1 MPLLKSNRRLAAIVA
16 GVAVLIIIGGLAWGF
31 GQQLML
37 AKQIQ
42 EEETQLEYEVATEQA
57 HYDYSVKRL
66 EYVRS
71 DEYVEYWARTEAH
84 MTKLG
89 EVVIVMLTDGD

>member
-1 MPLLKSNRRLAAIVA
+1 MPLFKSNQRLAAIVA
-16 GVAVLIIIGGLAWGF
+16 GVVVLIIVGGLAWGF

-37 AKQIQ
+37 ARQIQ

-57 HYDYSVKRL
+57 HYNYSVKQL
-66 EYVRS
+66 EYVQS

-84 MTKLG
+84 MAKLG
-89 EVVIVMLTDGD
+89 EVVIVMLTDEN

>member
-16 GVAVLIIIGGLAWGF
+16 GIAVLIIIGGLAWGF

-42 EEETQLEYEVATEQA
+42 EEETQLEYKVATEQA

-66 EYVRS
+66 EYVQS

-89 EVVIVMLTDGD
+89 EVVIVMLADGD

>member
-89 EVVIVMLTDGD
+89 EVVIVMLADGD

>member
-1 MPLLKSNRRLAAIVA
+1 MPLFKSNQRLAAIVA
-16 GVAVLIIIGGLAWGF
+16 GAVVLIIVGGLAWGF
-31 GQQLML
+31 GQQLLL
-37 AKQIQ
+37 ARQIQ

-57 HYDYSVKRL
+57 HYDYSVERL
-66 EYVRS
+66 KYVKS

-89 EVVIVMLTDGD
+89 EVVIVMLAED